1 MEKLRQADMLQQ
13 WTTEHQLSAEQFNQ
27 AQQFMALHPDSEDWL
42 RLALQLLLSGAVI
55 LAACAVIFFF
65 AHNWPLMHYFS
76 KFALAAVLIAASG
89 VVALCSPLESALRKA
104 ALLGCSLLSGAL
116 LALIGQVYQTGADI
130 WQLFAAWAALI
141 TPLVLLAKSRL
152 CYLLWFSVIEL
163 ALLRYLDQSALFW
176 FAEAAK
182 GQLLL
187 TAANLLLWA
196 FACFA
201 LPKLGVTRV
210 QQLHW
215 LGILALLIPATLGA
229 VAAPW
234 QHGYQLNLLLF
245 AVLALLMLIT
255 FFRLRKDLL
264 VVALWLFA
272 LVAVSTSL
280 LAKALQ
286 SADELIGY
294 NLLALFVIGSTASIA
309 TWLRLQMLH
318 AKGAQ

>member
-27 AQQFMALHPDSEDWL
+27 AQQFIALHPSAADWL
-42 RLALQLLLSGAVI
+42 RLAQRLLLTSAVV

-65 AHNWPLMHYFS
+65 AHNWPLMPYFS
-76 KFALAAVLIAASG
+76 KFALAAALVLVSG
-89 VVALCSPLESALRKA
+89 IVALCSPLDSALRKA
-104 ALLGCSLLSGAL
+104 ALFGCCLFSGAL
-116 LALIGQVYQTGADI
+116 LAVIGQVYQTGADI
-130 WQLFAAWAALI
+130 WQLFAAWAALM

-163 ALLRYLDQSALFW
+163 ALLRYLGQSALFW
-176 FAEAAK
+176 FIDAASSL
-182 GQLLL
+182 QLL
-187 TAANLLLWA
+187 TAVNLLLWM

-201 LPKLGVTRV
+201 LPKLGVNQV
-210 QQLHW
+210 KHLHW
-215 LGILALLIPATLGA
+215 LTMLALLIPTTQGA
-229 VAAPW
+229 VISPW
-234 QHGYQLNLLLF
+234 QSGYQLNLLLF
-245 AVLALLMLIT
+245 AVLALLMLFA
-255 FFRLRKDLL
+255 FFKWRKDLL

-280 LAKALQ
+280 LAKALEF
-286 SADELIGY
+286 ADELIGY